1 MGQLKTN
8 IWQKRRKG
16 RGGVLSNAQ
25 HSSSTHRS
33 MGFAF
38 RGRMCP
44 DRIRTAHLTLG
55 QQNTHS
61 KTPTSGW
68 PGRILPFSL
77 SGLNCQK
84 LKGTKSKQ
92 VRNSEHP
99 NQSQWRGGSLGQA
112 DTFKPY
118 CFKTLK
124 QMFTPST
131 FVESKKQIQHSCA
144 DDYVSAVNGTRICH

>member
-1 MGQLKTN
+1 MAEKEEG
-8 IWQKRRKG
+8 KRRSPFQCTAQQFHPQIN
-16 RGGVLSNAQ
+16 GVCFQRQNVPRQNQNCSFN
-25 HSSSTHRS
+25 S
-33 MGFAF
+33 G
-38 RGRMCP
+38 
-44 DRIRTAHLTLG
+44 TA
-55 QQNTHS
+55 NTHS

-68 PGRILPFSL
+68 PGRIHPFSL

-112 DTFKPY
+112 DTFKPH

-144 DDYVSAVNGTRICH
+144 DDYVSAVNGV